1 MLRTQQRGLSL
12 GRDHDQPTLLS
23 RAAKAALVWY
33 YHRQGW
39 RAEAAGPTPRKCVL
53 IAAPHTSNWD
63 FLYFVGLTHDL
74 GLNAHF
80 MAKRELFGWPMNRF
94 LHDIGGIPIDRS
106 KGGNYVQA
114 MIDEFNRRD
123 DFILTIAPEGT
134 RGRVRQWRTGFYHIA
149 RGAGVPMV
157 CGLMDYARKVG
168 GLGPALMPSGDYVGD
183 MAQVE
188 RYYRSVTPRHPG
200 LAMQSIVDASD
211 YREIKAA

>member
-1 MLRTQQRGLSL
+1 MTIEDRKPGIV
-12 GRDHDQPTLLS
+12 S
-23 RAAKAALVWY
+23 RIALKALVAF

-39 RAEAAGPTPRKCVL
+39 RAEAAGPIPRKCVL

-74 GLNAHF
+74 GIKAHF
-80 MAKRELFGWPMNRF
+80 MAKRELFAWPMNGF

-106 KGGNYVQA
+106 SGGNYVQA
-114 MIDEFNRRD
+114 MVDEFNRRD

-134 RGRVRQWRTGFYHIA
+134 RGQVRQWRTGFYHIA
-149 RGAGVPMV
+149 RGAGVPLV

-168 GLGPALMPSGDYVGD
+168 GLGPALMPSGDYVRD
-183 MAQVE
+183 MAEVE

-200 LAMQSIVDASD
+200 LAMQNIVEASD
-211 YREIKAA
+211 YKENKAA